1 MEKLLTAIEKNP
13 EKYLIKLSEKDLE
26 KVLEAASDFYYNS
39 EPILSDD
46 TYDLLENELKMKN
59 PESRYLNKIGAPV
72 RKDIVKVELP
82 AWMGSLDKIYPDTRE
97 FVNWFDKNKGPY
109 FVTQKLDGA
118 SGLIVYDTEG
128 EIKIY
133 TRGDGKTGQDISFLK
148 DHLRLPKIKKDITIR
163 GEFMM
168 KKNTFFQKYTKE
180 FPKARTVVNSVINSK
195 KPKKGIL
202 KDLDFVVYE
211 LIEDE
216 SKKFS
221 DQFKILKK
229 LGFNLP
235 DYLISS
241 KLSEPELRKL
251 YLDWRQNSIYELDGL
266 VITVD
271 KDFIRYTDGNP
282 KYSVAFKINL
292 EGKKTE
298 IEEVIWEVS
307 KHGVIKP
314 RVKFHPVILDGDVI
328 NYATAFN
335 AKFIDENNLGK
346 GSIIKIV
353 KSGDVIPY
361 ILSVEK
367 STTADFPDMEYH
379 WNDTHVDI
387 VLDNPESSDDYK
399 IKRILHFFQTLKI
412 PNISIGIITKL
423 YKYEFDT
430 PKKICLMDL
439 KDFLTLSGVKEKSGT
454 KLLQSIKNIIDKP
467 IPLERLMT
475 ASLAFENGFGEK
487 RLKSIIDKYPKFMEV
502 YSEIK
507 IEDIEKIEGFS
518 KKTSSSFVK
527 NIKEFIDFMK
537 DMDFLKIKKEERKGK
552 KLEGLNFVFSGF
564 RDSLL
569 KEDIETQG
577 GNVKET
583 VTSKTTG
590 LIIKK
595 IEKNITGKVKKAKDL
610 KIEIIL
616 EEEFKKRYN
625 LGI

>member
-1 MEKLLTAIEKNP
+1 
-13 EKYLIKLSEKDLE
+13 
-26 KVLEAASDFYYNS
+26 
-39 EPILSDD
+39 
-46 TYDLLENELKMKN
+46 
-59 PESRYLNKIGAPV
+59 
-72 RKDIVKVELP
+72 
-82 AWMGSLDKIYPDTRE
+82 
-97 FVNWFDKNKGPY
+97 
-109 FVTQKLDGA
+109 
-118 SGLIVYDTEG
+118 
-128 EIKIY
+128 
-133 TRGDGKTGQDISFLK
+133 
-148 DHLRLPKIKKDITIR
+148 
-163 GEFMM
+163 
-168 KKNTFFQKYTKE
+168 
-180 FPKARTVVNSVINSK
+180 
-195 KPKKGIL
+195 
-202 KDLDFVVYE
+202 
-211 LIEDE
+211 
-216 SKKFS
+216 
-221 DQFKILKK
+221 
-229 LGFNLP
+229 
-235 DYLISS
+235 
-241 KLSEPELRKL
+241 
-251 YLDWRQNSIYELDGL
+251 
-266 VITVD
+266 
-271 KDFIRYTDGNP
+271 
-282 KYSVAFKINL
+282 
-292 EGKKTE
+292 
-298 IEEVIWEVS
+298 
-307 KHGVIKP
+307 
-314 RVKFHPVILDGDVI
+314 
-328 NYATAFN
+328 
-335 AKFIDENNLGK
+335 
-346 GSIIKIV
+346 
-353 KSGDVIPY
+353 
-361 ILSVEK
+361 K

-583 VTSKTTG
+583 V
-590 LIIKK
+590 
-595 IEKNITGKVKKAKDL
+595 
-610 KIEIIL
+610 
-616 EEEFKKRYN
+616 
-625 LGI
+625 